1 MLGAPAKA
9 KDGCDWKT
17 RTCFGINWKTAA
29 PADVAGINVN
39 SRNEGGDTPLHW
51 AVENGS
57 LAVVAVLL
65 QVGADTNARSD
76 ATSYTPLFWAA
87 GWNANLIIAALLI
100 EAEADVNTEESRDD
114 SLTGS
119 DGFPTYGYETTP
131 LHIVE

>member
-65 QVGADTNARSD
+65 QVG
-76 ATSYTPLFWAA
+76 PILMPEVM
-87 GWNANLIIAALLI
+87 LLLI
-100 EAEADVNTEESRDD
+100 HLCFGRLDGMQI
-114 SLTGS
+114 SL
-119 DGFPTYGYETTP
+119 
-131 LHIVE
+131 

>member
-1 MLGAPAKA
+1 MENRRPC
-9 KDGCDWKT
+9 GC
-17 RTCFGINWKTAA
+17 RRNQCQF
-29 PADVAGINVN
+29 
-39 SRNEGGDTPLHW
+39 RNEGGDTPLHW